1 MEIFW
6 ITIGALF
13 ILAGIIGSFLPVIPG
28 PPLSYVGLLM
38 LQFTESY
45 RFSISFLAVWGLI
58 VVVVVTLENI
68 LPAVGTSRY
77 GGTRYGI
84 LGCMAGVVAG
94 LFFPPFG
101 IVIGPLA
108 GAFAGELIAGQK
120 SDTALRSAIGSFI
133 GFFVG
138 TLLKVIVSLMLAYYF
153 VINIW

>member
-1 MEIFW
+1 MEIFL

-28 PPLSYVGLLM
+28 PPLGYVGLLF

-45 RFSISFLAVWGLI
+45 GFSISFLAVWGLI

-84 LGCMAGVVAG
+84 LGSMIGIVAG

-101 IVIGPLA
+101 IIIGPLI
-108 GAFAGELIAGQK
+108 GAFLGELLAGQK
-120 SDTALRSAIGSFI
+120 SDAAMRSAIGSFV
-133 GFFVG
+133 GFVVG

-153 VINIW
+153 VTNIW

>member
-1 MEIFW
+1 METIW
-6 ITIGALF
+6 ITIGILF

-28 PPLSYVGLLM
+28 PPLGYIGLLL
-38 LQFTESY
+38 LQLTDNY
-45 RFSISFLAVWGLI
+45 GFSIMFLVIWGLI

-68 LPAVGTSRY
+68 LPAIGTQQS

-84 LGCMAGVVAG
+84 WGCLAGVVVG

-101 IVIGPLA
+101 IVFGPLI

-120 SDTALRSAIGSFI
+120 SDAAMRSAIGSFI

-138 TLLKVIVSLMLAYYF
+138 TLLKVIVSVMMAYYF
-153 VINIW
+153 VVNIL